1 MHHPPTIWSTCMIH
15 IYSHRYIWGH
25 RLALARRCHDMA
37 KQMYD
42 NKRYSPIAWRPLQQ
56 WLNHKDPTEKLQR
69 LTKIKS
75 FTRHDNDLIAV
86 FAQGLWTLANLPNLP
101 WGRGLTTQ
109 TYSQIPKSEKV
120 VGSLRLSLCFFFSSS
135 ISCAHICVP
144 PDCAHMPVTQAWA
157 VACAIRRFLG
167 MNPTMNILS
176 FKKDVSYPNPDFDP
190 DNMTM
195 WFTLMIHIHDP
206 HIYVPHIWPTYM
218 I

>member
-1 MHHPPTIWSTCMIH
+1 MIH

-69 LTKIKS
+69 LAKIKS

-101 WGRGLTTQ
+101 WGRGFTDHTNLLSNT
-109 TYSQIPKSEKV
+109 KV
-120 VGSLRLSLCFFFSSS
+120 REGGWILESKIVFFFSSS

-195 WFTLMIHIHDP
+195 
-206 HIYVPHIWPTYM
+206 
-218 I
+218 

>member
-1 MHHPPTIWSTCMIH
+1 MIH

-120 VGSLRLSLCFFFSSS
+120 VGSLRLSLCFFFF
-135 ISCAHICVP
+135 P
-144 PDCAHMPVTQAWA
+144 PQSRV
-157 VACAIRRFLG
+157 
-167 MNPTMNILS
+167 
-176 FKKDVSYPNPDFDP
+176 
-190 DNMTM
+190 
-195 WFTLMIHIHDP
+195 
-206 HIYVPHIWPTYM
+206 HIYVSLLIVHICLLLRPGLSRVRFVDSSA
-218 I
+218 